1 MHRDPIIFQDPDD
14 FKPERW
20 EEVTKDM
27 KDASLPFGGG
37 SRSKFYERLCVLS
50 LLTISIV
57 CIGLHLARIE
67 LRLGAA
73 LFFRRFPRARPSNK
87 EGMTEEDMVMKA
99 FFLMAP
105 QGHRCLIEG

>member
-1 MHRDPIIFQDPDD
+1 M
-14 FKPERW
+14 
-20 EEVTKDM
+20 
-27 KDASLPFGGG
+27 
-37 SRSKFYERLCVLS
+37 
-50 LLTISIV
+50 LTVSIV

-73 LFFRRFPRARPSNK
+73 LFFRKFPHAHPSGK
-87 EGMTEEDMVMKA
+87 EGMSEEDMVMKS